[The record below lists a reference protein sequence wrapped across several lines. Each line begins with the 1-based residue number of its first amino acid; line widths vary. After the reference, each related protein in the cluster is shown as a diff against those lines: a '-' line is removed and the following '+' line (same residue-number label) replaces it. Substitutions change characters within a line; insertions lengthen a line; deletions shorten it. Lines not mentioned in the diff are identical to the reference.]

1 MRLVSW
7 NVNGLRSVLGKGFL
21 DWLAGELPDVLCLQE
36 TRIHVHQIPA
46 EAKARLAE
54 LGYTGTWSTTQRAG
68 YSGTATLV
76 RGLEWQGAEGLGP
89 LDSSLSHWDTEGRV
103 VATQVGGVRLFN
115 VYFPNGTSG
124 PERLAYKMAF
134 YADFQRLVE
143 SLQARGESVVICGD
157 LNTSHRE
164 IDLARP
170 AANRGNSGFLPE
182 ECAWVDGFLAGNAGG
197 FLDSFRVLHPM
208 QEGAYSWWSFR
219 GGARSRN
226 VGWRLDYFFIS
237 QDLAPRLI
245 DATILDHVT
254 GSDHCPVLLELGPA
268 RG

>member
-1 MRLVSW
+1 MILVSW

-21 DWLAGELPDVLCLQE
+21 DWVAAERPDVLCLQE
-36 TRIHVHQIPA
+36 TRILPGQIPA
-46 EAKARLAE
+46 GVFANLAD
-54 LGYTGTWSTTQRAG
+54 LGYEGCWSATQRPG

-76 RGLEWQGAEGLGP
+76 RGHAHASAEGLGS
-89 LDSSLSHWDTEGRV
+89 LDPAAAHWDTEGRV
-103 VATQVGGVRLFN
+103 VVTQVGDLRLLN

-124 PERLAYKMAF
+124 PGRLEYKMRF

-157 LNTSHRE
+157 LNTAHRE

-182 ECAWVDGFLAGNAGG
+182 ECAWVDGFLQGQAGG
-197 FLDSFRVLHPM
+197 FVDTFRVLHP
-208 QEGAYSWWSFR
+208 ERAEAYSWWSFR

-226 VGWRLDYFFIS
+226 VGWRLDYLFVS
-237 QDLAPRLI
+237 RGLAGRVRR
-245 DATILDHVT
+245 AEILAEVT
-254 GSDHCPVLLELGPA
+254 GSDHCPVLLELD
-268 RG
+268 